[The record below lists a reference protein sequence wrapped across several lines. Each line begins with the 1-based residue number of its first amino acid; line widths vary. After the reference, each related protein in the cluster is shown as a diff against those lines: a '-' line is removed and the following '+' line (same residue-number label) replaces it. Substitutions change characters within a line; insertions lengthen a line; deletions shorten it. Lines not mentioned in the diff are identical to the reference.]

1 VAGPLVVLNTI
12 LADSLS
18 WVADQLE
25 ARLAKGESI
34 EQASFAVLQQ
44 ITQENGAVIFGG
56 DGYSSE
62 WHELAVRERGLENLR
77 TSADALPVLRRPQIR
92 ELFVRQNVL
101 SPVELESRFEVYAE
115 QYCLAIEVEAKLA
128 LRIARTTIYPAVSA
142 YLSELA
148 GSIQEQEAIG
158 LTPSRAMAQQIAGLS
173 AQLLDRCDALERD
186 LASAPHGAEAH
197 MRHCADVLMVRMAEL
212 RQAADSLETLVDD
225 AAWPLP
231 TYQEMLFVR

>member
-1 VAGPLVVLNTI
+1 VVLNTV
-12 LADSLS
+12 LADALS
-18 WVADQLE
+18 WIADQLE
-25 ARLAKGESI
+25 ARLGRGESL

-56 DGYSSE
+56 DGYSSA
-62 WHELAVRERGLENLR
+62 WHEMAVRERGLENLR
-77 TSADALPVLRRPQIR
+77 TSADALPVLRRDTVR
-92 ELFVRQNVL
+92 DLFARQNVL
-101 SPVELESRFEVYAE
+101 SPVELESRYEVYAE

-128 LRIARTTIYPAVSA
+128 VRLARTTVYPASSA

-158 LTPSRAMAQQIAGLS
+158 LSPSRDLAQQIAGLN
-173 AQLLDRCDALERD
+173 AQLLDRCTALE
-186 LASAPHGAEAH
+186 AAVGAAPHGSEAH
-197 MRHCADVLMVRMAEL
+197 MRHCADQLMPLMAEL
-212 RQAADSLETLVDD
+212 RAAVDGLETLVDD